1 MKLRRSVYGRDFVLA
16 SLAYFF
22 VFLSTAV
29 FYLFP
34 LYLDQFHPSK
44 SRVGLIMGI
53 HSVTAILVRPL
64 FGRVLD
70 KRGGRKVAMVGMFII
85 LLSIPGFYLVDGAGW
100 LALVLRAINGV
111 GWGVGTTALMAIC
124 SELSPPEKMAQSLG
138 IIGAAGIVA
147 GAAGPLLAE
156 EIFLRV
162 NFHAVFTVGI
172 IMAAAAILCVY
183 AIREKSAD
191 ARQAAVSSAGAGRSA
206 GLGRYSFLIL
216 AVIAVMPVA
225 HGAARGTVLNFI
237 ALFGASIGFDRIA
250 PFFLVFSVAAI
261 LTRVGIGDISD
272 RYGRKRVIFPSAVM
286 IGLNLFWIAGTH
298 SYIGFLATGFV
309 AGLGQGLIFPAL
321 STYVI
326 DFLGRENKGLAL
338 GLYLSLFDLGMGLGS
353 PLWGWVS
360 DGGLVNLWVG
370 LDLPAWGWVAHLAGY
385 RAMYAIA
392 GGLTIVLTLLFTWK
406 APAASS
412 VES

>member
-1 MKLRRSVYGRDFVLA
+1 LYGRDFVLA

-22 VFLSTAV
+22 VFLSIAV

-34 LYLDQFHPSK
+34 LHLNQFHPSQ
-44 SRVGLIMGI
+44 SRVGLIMGV
-53 HSVTAILVRPL
+53 HSVVAILVRPL

-70 KRGGRKVAMVGMFII
+70 RRGGRKVAMAGMLVI
-85 LLSIPGFYLVDGAGW
+85 LLSIPGFYLVEGAGW
-100 LALVLRAINGV
+100 LALALRALNGV

-156 EIFLRV
+156 EVFRR
-162 NFHAVFTVGI
+162 FGDFRAVFAVGI
-172 IMAAAAILCVY
+172 VMAAAALACVY
-183 AIREKSAD
+183 AIRE
-191 ARQAAVSSAGAGRSA
+191 RPQAGDGGPGAAPPRAEGGFGRHA
-206 GLGRYSFLIL
+206 FWTL

-225 HGAARGTVLNFI
+225 HGAARGAVLNFI
-237 ALFGASIGFDRIA
+237 ALFGDSIGFHRVA

-261 LTRVGIGDISD
+261 LTRVGVGDISD

-286 IGLNLFWIAGTH
+286 IGLNLFWIAGTG
-298 SYIGFLATGFV
+298 SYWSFLATGFV

-338 GLYLSLFDLGMGLGS
+338 GLYLSLFDFGMGLGS

-360 DGGLVNLWVG
+360 DVTG
-370 LDLPAWGWVAHLAGY
+370 GY
-385 RAMYAIA
+385 RTMYAIA
-392 GGLTIVLTLLFTWK
+392 GGLIIALTLLFTWK
-406 APAASS
+406 APAPGAPPAGRRHPVAGNSGLW
-412 VES
+412 

>member
-1 MKLRRSVYGRDFVLA
+1 MKRSLYGRDFILA

-22 VFLSTAV
+22 VFLSIAV

-34 LYLDQFHPSK
+34 LYLDQFQPSG

-53 HSVTAILVRPL
+53 HSFTAILVRPL

-70 KRGGRKVAMVGMFII
+70 RRGGRKVALVGMLII
-85 LLSIPGFYLVDGAGW
+85 MMSIPGFYLVADAGW
-100 LALVLRAINGV
+100 LALVLRAINGI

-156 EIFLRV
+156 EIFRRV
-162 NFHAVFTVGI
+162 GFHAVFTVGI
-172 IMAAAAILCVY
+172 IMAAAAFLCVM
-183 AIREKSAD
+183 AIREKPHAIDSRRAT
-191 ARQAAVSSAGAGRSA
+191 STFA
-206 GLGRYSFLIL
+206 GLGRYSFLVL
-216 AVIAVMPVA
+216 AIIAVMPMA

-237 ALFGASIGFDRIA
+237 ALFGASIGFARIA
-250 PFFLVFSVAAI
+250 PFFLVFSIAAV

-272 RYGRKRVIFPSAVM
+272 RYGRKRVIVPSAVM
-286 IGLNLFWIAGTH
+286 IGLNLFWISGTH

-326 DFLGRENKGLAL
+326 DFLGRANKGLAL
-338 GLYLSLFDLGMGLGS
+338 GLYLSLFDFGIGLGS

-360 DGGLVNLWVG
+360 DKS
-370 LDLPAWGWVAHLAGY
+370 GY
-385 RAMYAIA
+385 RMMYAIA
-392 GGLTIVLTLLFTWK
+392 GGLIIVLTLLFAWK
-406 APAASS
+406 APKTTDSS
-412 VES
+412 PRPIATDSGRQHPVAGNSGLW